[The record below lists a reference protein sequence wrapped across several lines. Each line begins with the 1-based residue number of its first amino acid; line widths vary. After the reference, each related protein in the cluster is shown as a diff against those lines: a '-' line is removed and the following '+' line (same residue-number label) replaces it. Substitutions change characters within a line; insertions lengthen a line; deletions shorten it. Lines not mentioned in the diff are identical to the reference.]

1 MLRERLPGLV
11 LALACALGLGLAAEA
26 QQASAE
32 PPSGEPVS
40 LRGGLHPMEGNA
52 EVPLEWMPPGS
63 ARSPV
68 PSDEIFPQQSLPLR
82 FNHKKHVKEL
92 NLTCKVCHSAAY
104 GSDAV
109 TDRLLPTPETT
120 CDGCHDVDHGDRQ
133 NVKAGTETHGQ
144 CSFCHLG
151 DDAGVGGR
159 VAPVVI
165 PHANLRFTHKKH
177 LARNIECAQCH
188 GQVGELE
195 LATRDQLP
203 RMAGCFGCHDMS
215 GAAQGE
221 ARSNCDN
228 CHLTERPG
236 TLLTTFSSGPLR
248 PPYWLHNAAHTPDWI
263 DRHKTVAGDDSAFC
277 GSCHSASYC
286 TDCHDGKVRPRNVH
300 PNDWI
305 SMHPQAARQDNPRC
319 TSCHAEQTFCADC
332 HRRVGVARDVAG
344 GNRLAGRRFHPP
356 PSEWTTGPRSPMHH
370 AWEAQRNLNACVSC
384 HTERDCSTCHATKG
398 LSGGQGVN
406 PHPIGFVAKC
416 RTALSRNPRPCY
428 VCHQPNDPYLRSCE

>member
-68 PSDEIFPQQSLPLR
+68 PSDEIFPPQSLPLR

-92 NLTCKVCHSAAY
+92 NLTCKVCHAAAY
-104 GSDAV
+104 GSDASS
-109 TDRLLPTPETT
+109 DRLLPTPATT
-120 CDGCHDVDHGDRQ
+120 CDSCHDVDHADRQ
-133 NVKAGTETHGQ
+133 NVKAGKETHGQ

-151 DDAGVGGR
+151 ADAGVGGR

-165 PHANLRFTHKKH
+165 PHAQPALPPQEAPRAQHRVRPVPRPGRRARARDARPAPAHGRLLRLPRHERRGPGRGPQSAAQLPPH
-177 LARNIECAQCH
+177 GARTGRCSRRSRA
-188 GQVGELE
+188 GE
-195 LATRDQLP
+195 LAT
-203 RMAGCFGCHDMS
+203 
-215 GAAQGE
+215 AALAPQ
-221 ARSNCDN
+221 R
-228 CHLTERPG
+228 
-236 TLLTTFSSGPLR
+236 GP
-248 PPYWLHNAAHTPDWI
+248 HADWI
-263 DRHKTVAGDDSAFC
+263 ERHKTVAGDDSAFC
-277 GSCHSASYC
+277 GSCH
-286 TDCHDGKVRPRNVH
+286 TDVLRRLSRRPVRPRNVH

-319 TSCHAEQTFCADC
+319 TSCHPSRPSAPTATDAWASRGTPGRKPP
-332 HRRVGVARDVAG
+332 RRAKLPSAAVGVDHR
-344 GNRLAGRRFHPP
+344 
-356 PSEWTTGPRSPMHH
+356 PRAPMHH

-384 HTERDCSTCHATKG
+384 HTERDCTTCHATKG